1 MRTNGLKQTGK
12 QTPRHKLMAM
22 VHIAAQHLGIEHG
35 SAEYRAWLEKLAGK
49 SSCKE
54 LTDKQL
60 NDLVNQLKQQVCLE
74 RKTTGSAPNRPTQ
87 IQWRKMEILARRLGF
102 GNAMTPQFTAF
113 VKRVT
118 KLESPR
124 FLTRKTIS
132 NVIIG
137 LEKWLEYKKKRET
150 TKNINQTCLK
160 NTVKRALIS
169 HENEKEYDVLCER

>member
-1 MRTNGLKQTGK
+1 MRTNGLKQTWK
-12 QTPRHKLMAM
+12 QAPRHKLMAM
-22 VHIAAQHLGIEHG
+22 VHIAAQHLGIEH
-35 SAEYRAWLEKLAGK
+35 SSEEYRIWLEKHAGAR
-49 SSCKE
+49 SCKD
-54 LTDKQL
+54 LTDNQL
-60 NDLVNQLKQQVCLE
+60 AALVDRLKQQGCLE

-102 GNAMTPQFTAF
+102 GNAMTPQFAVF

-137 LEKWLEYKKKRET
+137 LEKWLEYKKK
-150 TKNINQTCLK
+150 
-160 NTVKRALIS
+160 
-169 HENEKEYDVLCER
+169 HEAT

>member
-1 MRTNGLKQTGK
+1 MLTNGLKQTGK

-22 VHIAAQHLGIEHG
+22 VHIAAQHLDIEHG

-49 SSCKE
+49 PSCKE
-54 LTDKQL
+54 LTDEQL
-60 NDLVNQLKQQVCLE
+60 NDLVNQLKQQGCLE

-87 IQWRKMEILARRLGF
+87 IQ
-102 GNAMTPQFTAF
+102 
-113 VKRVT
+113 
-118 KLESPR
+118 ESPH

-137 LEKWLEYKKKRET
+137 LEKWLEYKKKHDA
-150 TKNINQTCLK
+150 TKNINQTCRE

-169 HENEKEYDVLCER
+169 HENEKEYDGVV

>member
-35 SAEYRAWLEKLAGK
+35 SAEYRTWLEKLAGK
-49 SSCKE
+49 PSCKE

-60 NDLVNQLKQQVCLE
+60 NDLVNQLKQQGCLE

-102 GNAMTPQFTAF
+102 GNAMTPQFVAF

-137 LEKWLEYKKKRET
+137 LEKWLEYKKKREA
-150 TKNINQTCLK
+150 TKNINQTCRE
-160 NTVKRALIS
+160 NTVKHALIS
-169 HENEKEYDVLCER
+169 HETEKEYDAIG